1 MTCKGSPL
9 EGRKAGR
16 ERREAKEEKERE
28 RWGREGRRQNW
39 RLDWIETIS
48 TRIKALVAVPV
59 HTIQK

>member
-28 RWGREGRRQNW
+28 VGEGRKE
-39 RLDWIETIS
+39 IELET
-48 TRIKALVAVPV
+48 T
-59 HTIQK
+59 